1 LRPNPLK
8 PRLAAGGCAFG
19 TMTFEFFTPGYPA
32 ICREAGAEFILYD
45 MEHSGVGFETMKAQ
59 FAFCR
64 GLDLVPLVR
73 VASGDYHHIA
83 RALDIG
89 AMGIMVPMVDTPE
102 QAKAIVDCTRYPP
115 AGRRGAAF
123 GVAGHDDYADGDVT
137 EKIAQ
142 ANARTMVIA
151 LVETAKGIENVDAI
165 AAVDGV
171 DVVWLGH
178 FDLTNF
184 LGIPAQF
191 DNPIFHAAVDNL
203 VEACTKHG
211 KTPGF
216 LAGDEKWARDFR
228 AKGFRMIAYG
238 VDVLLMQSA
247 LAEGI
252 RLLQGT
258 VEKRAGE
265 TWAE

>member
-1 LRPNPLK
+1 
-8 PRLAAGGCAFG
+8 
-19 TMTFEFFTPGYPA
+19 
-32 ICREAGAEFILYD
+32 

-228 AKGFRMIAYG
+228 ARGFRMIAYG